1 MNARTRIVLVIAG
14 LAIALPQGPAFA
26 KAPNAKLWT
35 GTFELNLGK
44 SKFTSP
50 DYTPKSDT
58 RTYSVS
64 GNRLTMRSKGVNASG
79 KTMNWGY
86 SATLDGKWATVNG
99 NPNTDHVALTLV
111 SDREFKST
119 SKLKGKTTAKST
131 ATVSDDGKAIT
142 IHRSILNAKGGPT
155 DDTLVFDRTK

>member
-1 MNARTRIVLVIAG
+1 MNARTRTALMIAG
-14 LAIALPQGPAFA
+14 LAIAVPQAPAFA
-26 KAPNAKLWT
+26 KGPDAKLWT

-44 SKFTSP
+44 SKFTSA

-58 RTYSVS
+58 RTYSVT
-64 GNRLTMRSKGVNASG
+64 GNRITMRSKGVTASG
-79 KTMNWGY
+79 KAMNWGY
-86 SATLDGKWATVNG
+86 SAPLNGKWAPVSG

-142 IHRSILNAKGGPT
+142 IQRSILNANGGPT